1 MEARQAAEEAKERA
15 RRAEAR
21 EDYLERFLKLEWDRA
36 VLSGRPNI
44 DFGRPSTFV
53 TPVGERIA
61 RAEAAQD
68 AQAAAAERRARR
80 EAGLEV
86 DLGPT
91 FMDAAPAEGS
101 SSEVQPSAGS
111 GGVSRSRFPKV
122 TEFRHRGSAT
132 PCCCAD
138 CIKVRA
144 ERVAR
149 KNR

>member
-1 MEARQAAEEAKERA
+1 
-15 RRAEAR
+15 
-21 EDYLERFLKLEWDRA
+21 LKLEWDRA

-53 TPVGERIA
+53 TPVAERIA

-111 GGVSRSRFPKV
+111 GGASRSRFPKV
-122 TEFRHRGSAT
+122 TEFLHRGGVTKCMCSVCVGA
-132 PCCCAD
+132 
-138 CIKVRA
+138 RA
-144 ERVAR
+144 RRIENAR
-149 KNR
+149 